1 MTENSKSLGTPY
13 EITPSLKM
21 IDPVYQVIGDAN
33 WNSWSKIARLIKH
46 MTWRSLASRYRG
58 SALGFVWTLVNPIML
73 MFVYTFV
80 FKIIFGQ
87 QASGVPFQVYVM
99 TGILAWNF
107 FSTAAIQAAVSLVS
121 GASLI
126 NKSTFPRI
134 VLPLSAVLA
143 NAVNYLVALP
153 LLLAFIVISGVSL
166 TPYLLLL
173 PCVFLLLTAI
183 AIGLGAFLS
192 SLMPFFQ
199 DLLHLIEVIFTM
211 WMFLTP
217 IVYEIDTIPAEW
229 RSLYSLNPMVGIVE
243 FIHTVFLGQPL
254 HDRTLVISV
263 AGTLGILAVG
273 LLVFRRLAPH
283 CTEV

>member
-1 MTENSKSLGTPY
+1 MSTSF
-13 EITPSLKM
+13 EINPNIKM
-21 IDPVYQVIGDAN
+21 IEPLYEVVGDAN

-58 SALGFVWTLVNPIML
+58 SALGFLWTLVNPIML

-80 FKIIFGQ
+80 FKNIFGQ
-87 QASGVPFQVYVM
+87 NAAGVPFQVYLM

-107 FSTAAIQAAVSLVS
+107 FSTAAIQASVSLVS
-121 GASLI
+121 GASLV

-134 VLPLSAVLA
+134 VLPVSAVLA

-153 LLLAFIVISGVSL
+153 LLYVFIVLSGVSL
-166 TPYLLLL
+166 TISILLL
-173 PCVFLLLTAI
+173 PCVFLLLTI
-183 AIGLGAFLS
+183 ISIGLGTLLS

-199 DLLHLIEVIFTM
+199 DLQHLIEVFFTM
-211 WMFLTP
+211 WFFLTP
-217 IVYEIDTIPAEW
+217 IVYDISLIPDPW
-229 RSLYSLNPMVGIVE
+229 RPWYALNPMVGIVE

-254 HDRTLVISV
+254 HDKSLAISV
-263 AGTLGILAVG
+263 AGTLGILLIG
-273 LLVFRRLAPH
+273 LWVFRRLAPH

>member
-1 MTENSKSLGTPY
+1 METPY
-13 EITPSLKM
+13 EISPTIKK
-21 IDPVYQVIGDAN
+21 IEPVYQVVGDAN

-58 SALGFVWTLVNPIML
+58 SALGFIWTLVNPIML

-80 FKIIFGQ
+80 FKIVFGQ
-87 QASGVPFQVYVM
+87 KASGVPYQVYLM

-107 FSTAAIQAAVSLVS
+107 FSTAAIQASVSLVS
-121 GASLI
+121 GASLV

-134 VLPLSAVLA
+134 VLPASAVLA

-153 LLLAFIVISGVSL
+153 LLFAFIVISGVAI
-166 TPYLLLL
+166 TPSILLL
-173 PCVFLLLTAI
+173 PCAFLLLTII
-183 AIGLGAFLS
+183 AIGLGALLA

-199 DLLHLIEVIFTM
+199 DLQHLIEVFFTM
-211 WMFLTP
+211 WFFLTP
-217 IVYEIDTIPAEW
+217 IVYEINLIPEAW
-229 RSLYSLNPMVGIVE
+229 RSWYALNPMVGIVE

-254 HDRTLVISV
+254 HNRSLAISV
-263 AGTLGILAVG
+263 VGSLGILLIG
-273 LLVFRRLAPH
+273 LWIFRRLAPH

>member
-1 MTENSKSLGTPY
+1 MSTSFEDSPNV
-13 EITPSLKM
+13 KM
-21 IDPVYQVIGDAN
+21 MEPVYQVVGDAN

-58 SALGFVWTLVNPIML
+58 SALGFLWTLVNPIML

-80 FKIIFGQ
+80 FKIVFGQ
-87 QASGVPFQVYVM
+87 SVAGVPYQAYLM

-107 FSTAAIQAAVSLVS
+107 FSTAAIQASVSLVS
-121 GASLI
+121 GASLV

-134 VLPLSAVLA
+134 VLPVSAVLA

-153 LLLAFIVISGVSL
+153 LLFAFIVISGVSV
-166 TPYLLLL
+166 TTSILLL
-173 PCVFLLLTAI
+173 PCAFLLLTII
-183 AIGLGAFLS
+183 AIGLGALLA

-199 DLLHLIEVIFTM
+199 DLQHLIEVFFTM
-211 WMFLTP
+211 WLFLTP
-217 IVYEIDTIPAEW
+217 IVYDINLIPEVW
-229 RSLYSLNPMVGIVE
+229 RPWYSLNPMVGIVE
-243 FIHTVFLGQPL
+243 FIHTVFLGLPL
-254 HDRTLVISV
+254 HQGSLLISV
-263 AGTLGILAVG
+263 VGSLGVLLIG

>member
-1 MTENSKSLGTPY
+1 MGTSY
-13 EITPSLKM
+13 EISPDIKTLE
-21 IDPVYQVIGDAN
+21 PVYQVVGDAN

-58 SALGFVWTLVNPIML
+58 SALGFFWTLVNPIML

-80 FKIIFGQ
+80 FKNIFGQ
-87 QASGVPFQVYVM
+87 NAAGVPFQVYLM

-107 FSTAAIQAAVSLVS
+107 FSTAAIQASVSLVS
-121 GASLI
+121 GASLV

-134 VLPLSAVLA
+134 VLPASAVLA

-153 LLLAFIVISGVSL
+153 LLLAFILISGVIPTVSM
-166 TPYLLLL
+166 LLL
-173 PCVFLLLTAI
+173 PCVFLLLTII
-183 AIGLGAFLS
+183 AIGLGALLA

-199 DLLHLIEVIFTM
+199 DLQHLIEVFFTM
-211 WMFLTP
+211 WFFLTP
-217 IVYEIDTIPAEW
+217 IVYDISLIPEPW
-229 RSLYSLNPMVGIVE
+229 RPWYALNPMVGIVE

-254 HDRTLVISV
+254 HEKSLAISV
-263 AGTLGILAVG
+263 VGTLGILLIG
-273 LLVFRRLAPH
+273 LWVFRRLAPH

>member
-1 MTENSKSLGTPY
+1 MGTSY
-13 EITPSLKM
+13 EISPDVKM
-21 IDPVYQVIGDAN
+21 IQPVYEVVGDAN

-73 MFVYTFV
+73 MLVYTFV
-80 FKIIFGQ
+80 FKNIFGQ
-87 QASGVPFQVYVM
+87 NASGVPFQVYLM

-107 FSTAAIQAAVSLVS
+107 FSTAAIQASVSLVS
-121 GASLI
+121 GASLV

-134 VLPLSAVLA
+134 VLPASAVLA

-153 LLLAFIVISGVSL
+153 LLLAFILISGVIPTVSM
-166 TPYLLLL
+166 LLL
-173 PCVFLLLTAI
+173 PCVFLLLTVI
-183 AIGLGAFLS
+183 AIGLGAFLA

-199 DLLHLIEVIFTM
+199 DLQHLIEVFFTM
-211 WMFLTP
+211 WFFLTP
-217 IVYEIDTIPAEW
+217 IVYDISLIPEPW
-229 RSLYSLNPMVGIVE
+229 RPWYALNPMVGIVE

-254 HDRTLVISV
+254 HEKSLAISV
-263 AGTLGILAVG
+263 IGTLGILLIG
-273 LLVFRRLAPH
+273 LWVFRRLAPH

>member
-1 MTENSKSLGTPY
+1 MSKTLGTPN
-13 EITPSLKM
+13 ELHDQLL
-21 IDPVYQVIGDAN
+21 DPLYQVVGEAN
-33 WNSWSKIARLIKH
+33 WNSWGKIVMLTKH

-87 QASGVPFQVYVM
+87 TAAGVPFPVYLM

-107 FSTAAIQAAVSLVS
+107 FSTAAIQASVALVS
-121 GASLI
+121 GASLV

-134 VLPLSAVLA
+134 VLPVSAVLA

-153 LLLAFIVISGVSL
+153 LLIAFILLSGVHL
-166 TPYLLLL
+166 TPTLLLL
-173 PCVFLLLTAI
+173 PFAFLLLSIMAT
-183 AIGLGAFLS
+183 GLGAFLAA
-192 SLMPFFQ
+192 LMPFFL
-199 DLLHLIEVIFTM
+199 DLQHLIEVFFTM

-217 IVYEIDTIPAEW
+217 IVYPISQVPD
-229 RSLYSLNPMVGIVE
+229 SLRPWYALNPMVGIIE
-243 FIHTVFLGQPL
+243 FVHTVFLGQELPGRSL
-254 HDRTLVISV
+254 TIAIFGS
-263 AGTLGILAVG
+263 LAIFVFG
-273 LLVFRRLAPH
+273 LWVFKRLAPH